1 MLNLRNLK
9 HLFICNFLL
18 LKKLVGMNNDLGN
31 YRKSYDKGSLLESGI
46 SDNPLELF
54 QKWFSEVDQ
63 HFPQDETNAMTLS
76 TLGLD
81 GFPKGRVVLLKKYTQ
96 QGFIFYTNYESEKGK
111 SIIAHPKVSLSFHWA
126 GAERQVIIK
135 GKAEKIAVDV
145 SDGYFESRPRG
156 SQLGAHASQ
165 QSTVVPNRQTLENQ
179 LKTLEEKFKNKSI
192 PRPEFWGGFIVKPI
206 EIEFWQGRANR
217 LHDRIRYQLQSD
229 LNWKIERLSP

>member
-1 MLNLRNLK
+1 
-9 HLFICNFLL
+9 
-18 LKKLVGMNNDLGN
+18 MNNDLGN
-31 YRKSYDKGSLLESGI
+31 YRKSYDKGSLLERGI

-81 GFPKGRVVLLKKYTQ
+81 GFPKGRVVLLKKYMQ

-165 QSTVVPNRQTLENQ
+165 QSTVVPSRQTLENQ

-229 LNWKIERLSP
+229 FNWIMERLSP